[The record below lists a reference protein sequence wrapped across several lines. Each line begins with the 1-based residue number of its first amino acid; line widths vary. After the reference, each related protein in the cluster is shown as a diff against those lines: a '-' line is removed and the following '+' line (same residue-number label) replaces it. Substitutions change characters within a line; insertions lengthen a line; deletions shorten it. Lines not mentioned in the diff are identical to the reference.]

1 MKKII
6 VTIIS
11 LIIFFIIATFTVAI
25 FIINNG
31 NFLTNFKFINV
42 TNTGTNYYIYYEKSN
57 TATKYEILVYDNDNK
72 IINKSET
79 KYNSETIKLNN
90 LNYNEKYKIIVIA
103 YDKDGNRK
111 SIKEP
116 YNFIWNEL
124 SFSDTNLIV
133 MDNNN
138 DYIIDF
144 VGDYKNKNYKLNINK
159 NDVLQEQIDIKNE
172 SYTIKNYLFKD
183 ESCYYTLE
191 ILEDS
196 VTISTLKIY
205 NLMSPITDI
214 TFTNPNNGDMMQ
226 YSDVPISFT
235 GGDNASNYLLELYR
249 DNKLIRRK
257 EIKEKNVILS
267 SNLFDKKSS
276 YKVKI
281 TASYYDYLDY
291 SKTNEIN
298 FSIDSKETLK
308 PVYTNYKTD
317 YIKKGTKIKLLNN
330 DKNAKIYYTID
341 GSEPNEFSNLYKDE
355 ITINNDTIIKAIA
368 IEEKKNNSSISEFNF
383 KIGNKNKYKVY
394 LSASNQNNNL
404 GVSEV
409 GYTNEKKEMNDLTNY
424 IEKRLNSYGV
434 KTYRNEFG
442 DINRWTQDST
452 YLGVDLHLAIH
463 SNASEEHTSYGIET
477 WVHNETSKTYSLAQN
492 LQNNLFNIYYNKE
505 DELANRGVKYA
516 NGSLA
521 EVNPAYTPCG
531 ILIEVAHHDYLNDA
545 KWIMENKEKIGNNIA
560 DTILE
565 YWQIK

>member
-1 MKKII
+1 MKRII
-6 VTIIS
+6 ITIIS
-11 LIIFFIIATFTVAI
+11 LIIFFIVATFTVAF
-25 FIINNG
+25 FITNNSS
-31 NFLTNFKFINV
+31 FLTNFKFINV
-42 TNTGTNYYIYYEKSN
+42 NNIGLNYYIYYEKVKV
-57 TATKYEILVYDNDNK
+57 ATHYEILVYDNDNK
-72 IINKSET
+72 IIYKEDT
-79 KYNSETIKLNN
+79 KNNSATIKLQD
-90 LNYNEKYKIIVIA
+90 LNYDESYKIIVIA
-103 YDKDGNRK
+103 YDKDGNKK

-116 YNFIWNEL
+116 YTFIWNEL

-133 MDNNN
+133 MNNNN
-138 DYIIDF
+138 DYTLDF
-144 VGDYKNKNYKLNINK
+144 VGNYKNKKYKLNISK
-159 NDVLQEQIDIKNE
+159 NNIFQEQIDINDE
-172 SYTIKNYLFKD
+172 TYTIKNNLFKD
-183 ESCYYTLE
+183 EPCYYTLE
-191 ILEDS
+191 IVENS
-196 VTISTLKIY
+196 KIISTLKIY
-205 NLMSPITDI
+205 NLISPISDI
-214 TFTNPNNGDMMQ
+214 KFTNPNNGDMMN
-226 YSDVPISFT
+226 YDDVPISFT
-235 GGDNASNYLLELYR
+235 GGDNASNYILELYR
-249 DNKLIRRK
+249 DDKLIRRK

-281 TASYYDYLDY
+281 IASYYDYIDY
-291 SKTNEIN
+291 SKMNEIEFTIN
-298 FSIDSKETLK
+298 SKETLK
-308 PVYTNYKTD
+308 PVYTNYKTN

-330 DKNAKIYYTID
+330 DKNAKIYYTMD
-341 GSEPNEFSNLYKDE
+341 GTEPSEFSNLYDNE
-355 ITINNDTIIKAIA
+355 ITINKDTVIKAIA
-368 IEEKKNNSSISEFNF
+368 IEEKKNNSIISEFNF
-383 KIGNKNKYKVY
+383 KTGNKNTYKVY

-492 LQNNLFNIYYNKE
+492 LQNNLFDIYYNKK
-505 DELANRGVKYA
+505 DILANRGVKYA

-521 EVNPAYTPCG
+521 EVNPSYTPCG

-545 KWIMENKEKIGNNIA
+545 KWIMENKERIGNNIA

>member
-1 MKKII
+1 MKRII
-6 VTIIS
+6 ITIIS
-11 LIIFFIIATFTVAI
+11 LIIFFIVATFTVAF
-25 FIINNG
+25 FITNNSS
-31 NFLTNFKFINV
+31 FLTNFKFINV
-42 TNTGTNYYIYYEKSN
+42 NNIGLNYYVYYEKVKV
-57 TATKYEILVYDNDNK
+57 ATHYEILVYDNDNK
-72 IINKSET
+72 IIYKEDT
-79 KYNSETIKLNN
+79 KNNSATIKLQD
-90 LNYNEKYKIIVIA
+90 LNYDESYKIIVIA
-103 YDKDGNRK
+103 YDKDGNKK

-116 YNFIWNEL
+116 YTFIWNEL

-138 DYIIDF
+138 DYILDF
-144 VGDYKNKNYKLNINK
+144 VGNYKDKKYKLNISK
-159 NDVLQEQIDIKNE
+159 NNIFQEQIDINDE
-172 SYTIKNYLFKD
+172 TYTIKNNLFKD
-183 ESCYYTLE
+183 EPCYYTLE
-191 ILEDS
+191 IVENS
-196 VTISTLKIY
+196 KIISTLKIY
-205 NLMSPITDI
+205 NLISPISDI
-214 TFTNPNNGDMMQ
+214 KFTNPNNGDMMN
-226 YSDVPISFT
+226 YDDVPISFT
-235 GGDNASNYLLELYR
+235 GGDNASNYILELYR
-249 DNKLIRRK
+249 DGKLIRRK

-281 TASYYDYLDY
+281 IASYYDYIDY
-291 SKTNEIN
+291 SKMNEIEFTIN
-298 FSIDSKETLK
+298 SKETLK
-308 PVYTNYKTD
+308 PVYTNYKTN

-330 DKNAKIYYTID
+330 DKNAKIYYTMD
-341 GSEPNEFSNLYKDE
+341 GTEPSEFSNLYDNE
-355 ITINNDTIIKAIA
+355 ITINKDTVIKAIA
-368 IEEKKNNSSISEFNF
+368 IEEKKNNSIISEFNF
-383 KIGNKNKYKVY
+383 KTGNKNTYKVY

-505 DELANRGVKYA
+505 DTLANRGVKYA

-521 EVNPAYTPCG
+521 EVNPSYTPCG

-545 KWIMENKEKIGNNIA
+545 KWIMENKERIGNNIA